1 MMYASV
7 ASSPVPRATYVHDV
21 KPHLSAKT
29 FERARSRIALLP
41 LQVAIIALAT
51 TAIARGWTPAIIA
64 PVWSL
69 VIGAC
74 FAGMAF
80 VTHELLHGAI
90 VANRRLQYVL
100 GWIGFAPFALSPMLW
115 TRWHNRTHHSG
126 ANQADDPDRYPTLD
140 EYRTVRSARILVDG
154 FSLGGRRW
162 RGVLTF
168 VLGFTMQSMIVLLSA
183 RRRGILTARELGIAL
198 GEMLLAVTGWA
209 VVAVIIGFVPFV
221 FAFVIPLMLANA
233 CVMAFILTNHS
244 LSPMVAIDD
253 PLASGLTVTVSRVVE
268 WLTLGF
274 GFHVEHHLFPA
285 MSSRHAREVRA
296 VLMERWPAQYR
307 SMPMREALARLHRS
321 ARVYKAETT
330 LFDPRT
336 GGEYPTL

>member
-21 KPHLSAKT
+21 KPHLSAKA
-29 FERARSRIALLP
+29 FERARSRLALLP
-41 LQVAIIALAT
+41 LQVAIVAVAT
-51 TAIARGWTPAIIA
+51 IAIARGWTPMFIA

-90 VANRRLQYVL
+90 VANRRLQHVL
-100 GWIGFAPFALSPMLW
+100 GWIGFLPFALSPMLW

-126 ANQADDPDRYPTLD
+126 ANQADDPDRFPTLD

-154 FSLGGRRW
+154 FSLGGQRW

-168 VLGFTMQSMIVLLSA
+168 VLGFTMQSQIVLLGA
-183 RRRGILTARELGIAL
+183 RRRGIVTARELAIAL
-198 GEMLLAVTGWA
+198 VEMLLAVAVWA
-209 VVAVIIGFVPFV
+209 AVAITIGLVPFV
-221 FAFVIPLMLANA
+221 FAFVIPLALANA

-244 LSPMVAIDD
+244 LSPIVPIDD
-253 PLASGLTVTVSRVVE
+253 PLASGLTVTVSRVIE

-296 VLMERWPAQYR
+296 VLMARWPAQYR
-307 SMPMREALARLHRS
+307 SMPMREALSQLHRT
-321 ARVYKAETT
+321 ARVYKTDTT
-330 LFDPRT
+330 LLDPKT
-336 GGEYPTL
+336 GGEFPTL